1 MDYIKQWSFYICSTL
16 IFSSLL
22 SILSPKGNMSKIY
35 KTIISLFIFIS
46 LLMPITHIG
55 EINLESFKVSNF
67 FGINENT
74 NSIANNALKSTIQS
88 FLEKNDIL
96 GSRINC
102 VTYLNENNEI
112 VVESV
117 QIAISDEY
125 DVEYVR
131 KMVFDSLSVNARVIH
146 IGE

>member
-1 MDYIKQWSFYICSTL
+1 MDYIKQWCFYICSTL

-67 FGINENT
+67 SGINENT
-74 NSIANNALKSTIQS
+74 NSIANNSLKSTIQS

>member
-1 MDYIKQWSFYICSTL
+1 MDYIKQWCFYICSTL

-55 EINLESFKVSNF
+55 EIKLESFKVSNF
-67 FGINENT
+67 SGINENT
-74 NSIANNALKSTIQS
+74 NSIANNSLKSTIQS